1 MHFENEAK
9 RNLLHNKILDMDKK
23 LSTTKVSHKN

>member
-1 MHFENEAK
+1 MHLENEVK
-9 RNLLHNKILDMDKK
+9 RNLLHNKILDMDEK

>member
-9 RNLLHNKILDMDKK
+9 RNLLHNKILDMNGN
-23 LSTTKVSHKN
+23 LRTTKVSHKN